1 MDVFV
6 LFVLFVGTFRTSPFW
21 VPSTALQ
28 ARVKLDDKKR
38 PWMQLGLQSPS
49 KRTDFSVL
57 DMTVAE
63 TVKEAIG
70 LGDSSGTP
78 SRP

>member
-1 MDVFV
+1 MFV
-6 LFVLFVGTFRTSPFW
+6 LFVRVFRTKPIW
-21 VPSTALQ
+21 VPFTALQ
-28 ARVKLDDKKR
+28 ARVKPDDKKR
-38 PWMQLGLQSPS
+38 FWTQLGLQSPS
-49 KRTDFSVL
+49 KRTDFSIF

-78 SRP
+78 SRS